1 MNHNRVVCSQGE
13 ASLASPENARTAN
26 AVLGVSSSKAPCA
39 SPGGAVE
46 PMDPG
51 TPGWPVGIRPETPT
65 GQLQGWRI
73 PMASAEITR
82 RWPDGDEL
90 TVRIDVEASYPD
102 AVAEAKQQAVNAF
115 ADALEVALAE
125 VDEDE

>member
-1 MNHNRVVCSQGE
+1 
-13 ASLASPENARTAN
+13 
-26 AVLGVSSSKAPCA
+26 
-39 SPGGAVE
+39 
-46 PMDPG
+46 
-51 TPGWPVGIRPETPT
+51 
-65 GQLQGWRI
+65 
-73 PMASAEITR
+73 MASAEITR